1 MQELTKKR
9 KNRLDPS
16 LNVAIRNI
24 DDALSSKF
32 GDYVDQIYHIQLII
46 RMPIYI

>member
-24 DDALSSKF
+24 DDALSKF
-32 GDYVDQIYHIQLII
+32 GDCVDQIYHIQLII